1 MWGWSLGGLLGPPCP
16 PFLGSLLSPVPDLV
30 LTCTSGGLVTRLWM
44 SLNLNELS
52 LYF

>member
-1 MWGWSLGGLLGPPCP
+1 MGVVTRGPIRAPCP

-30 LTCTSGGLVTRLWM
+30 LTCTSRGLVTRVWI